1 MMHFG
6 LIGKKLR
13 HSFSKE
19 YFANKF
25 VRLNLEADYSLF
37 ELPEITEF
45 PDFIASRQLNGLNV
59 TIPYKQSIIPF
70 LDSLSKEAQAIG
82 AVNTISF
89 QTIEGHLQTMGWNTD
104 APALEKELHDFTPEY
119 KGKALLLGT
128 GGAAAAAA
136 YVLKKNKISFTSV
149 SRNLQCAGQLDYKE
163 LNEELMKSHH
173 LIINATPVGMYPLV
187 EAIPDLPWQWIG
199 SDHML
204 FDMVY
209 NPEVTRFLQIGAEQG
224 AKVRNG
230 LGMLHTQ
237 AELAWEIWQKT
248 LQLD

>member
-6 LIGKKLR
+6 LIGKNLK

-19 YFANKF
+19 YFSRKF
-25 VRLNLEADYSLF
+25 ARLTLDADYSLF
-37 ELPEITEF
+37 ELSEIDEF
-45 PDFIASRQLNGLNV
+45 PKFIAAHQLSGVNV
-59 TIPYKQSIIPF
+59 TIPYKQTIIPF
-70 LDSLSKEAQAIG
+70 LDSLSEEAKAIG

-89 QTIEGHLQTMGWNTD
+89 QTVEGQMLTKGWNTD
-104 APALEKELHDFTPEY
+104 APALKKELQDFASGFE
-119 KGKALLLGT
+119 GKVLLLGT

-136 YVLKKNKISFTSV
+136 YVLSKNNISYICV
-149 SRNLQCAGQLDYKE
+149 SRNPQSDEQLDYKE
-163 LNEELMKSHH
+163 LNEEIISTHR

-187 EAIPDLPWQWIG
+187 DAIPDLPWQWIG
-199 SDHML
+199 SNHML

-209 NPEVTRFLQIGAEQG
+209 NPEVTRFLQKGAEQG

-237 AELAWEIWQKT
+237 AEFAWEIWQRT

>member
-6 LIGKKLR
+6 LIGKNLK

-19 YFANKF
+19 YFSNKF
-25 VRLNLEADYSLF
+25 VGLTLDADYSLF
-37 ELPEITEF
+37 ELSEIAEF
-45 PDFIASRQLNGLNV
+45 PDFIAARQLSGLNV

-70 LDSLSKEAQAIG
+70 IDSLSEEAKAIG

-89 QTIEGHLQTMGWNTD
+89 QTIEGHLQTKGWNTD
-104 APALEKELHDFTPEY
+104 APALEKELQDFAPEY
-119 KGKALLLGT
+119 KGKVLLLGT

-136 YVLKKNKISFTSV
+136 YVLANNELAYTRV
-149 SRNLQCAGQLDYKE
+149 SRKPRSAEHLNYKE
-163 LNEELMKSHH
+163 LNEEVISTHR
-173 LIINATPVGMYPLV
+173 LIINATPVGMFPLV
-187 EAIPDLPWQWIG
+187 DEIPTIPWQWIG
-199 SDHML
+199 KDHML

-209 NPEVTRFLQIGAEQG
+209 NPEVTRFLQKGKEKG

-237 AELAWEIWQKT
+237 AELAWEIWLRT

>member
-6 LIGKKLR
+6 LIGKKLE
-13 HSFSKE
+13 HSFSKG
-19 YFANKF
+19 YFTEKF
-25 VRLNLEADYSLF
+25 ARLNLDADYSLF
-37 ELPEITEF
+37 ELPEIAEF
-45 PDFIASRQLNGLNV
+45 PDFIAARQLSGLNV

-70 LDSLSKEAQAIG
+70 LDSLSEEAKVIG

-89 QTIEGHLQTMGWNTD
+89 KTGEDHLQTKGWNTD
-104 APALEKELHDFTPEY
+104 APALEKELYDFTPEY
-119 KGKALLLGT
+119 TGKVLLLGT

-136 YVLKKNKISFTSV
+136 YVLAKNDIAYTCV
-149 SRNLQCAGQLDYKE
+149 SRNPQNMGQVSYKE
-163 LNEELMKSHH
+163 LNEEIIKTHR
-173 LIINATPVGMYPLV
+173 LIINATPVGMFPDV
-187 EAIPDLPWQWIG
+187 DAIPDLPWQWIG
-199 SDHML
+199 NDHLL

-209 NPEVTRFLQIGAEQG
+209 NPEVTRFLQKGAKQG

-237 AELAWEIWQKT
+237 AELAWEIWQRT

>member
-6 LIGKKLR
+6 LIGKNLK

-19 YFANKF
+19 YFTKKF
-25 VRLNLEADYSLF
+25 ALLDLDADYSLF
-37 ELPEITEF
+37 ELPAIAEF
-45 PDFIASRQLNGLNV
+45 PNLIAGCQLNGLNV

-70 LDSLSKEAQAIG
+70 LDCISEEAKAIG

-89 QTIEGHLQTMGWNTD
+89 QTVEGILQTTGWNTD
-104 APALEKELHDFTPEY
+104 SPALEKELQDFAPEY

-136 YVLKKNKISFTSV
+136 YVLSKNGISFTIV
-149 SRNLQCAGQLDYKE
+149 SRNPGIIGQLAYEE
-163 LNEELMKSHH
+163 LNEEIIKTHH
-173 LIINATPVGMYPLV
+173 LIINATPVGMFPDV
-187 EAIPDLPWQWIG
+187 DAIPDLPWQWIG
-199 SDHML
+199 NDHIL

-209 NPEVTRFLQIGAEQG
+209 NPEITRFLQKGAEQG
-224 AKVRNG
+224 SKARNG

-248 LQLD
+248 MKLD